1 MLRMKMQS
9 GEFPASLYRVVDDIS
24 SRYGNQTIR
33 ATTRCAWQIHGILK
47 SDLKAV
53 FSGIMNAG
61 GSCTGACGDLSRNV
75 MCTPAPIKNELYDD
89 ARYVSKMVG
98 ELFAPQSGAF
108 SEILLDGEKVASI
121 EYWKNDINMNKV
133 QEIMRFDN
141 GNGIVFKDKEEPIY
155 GETFLPRK
163 FKIGVTVPGDNSI
176 DIYTQDIGI
185 VCVPNA
191 FGKVVGY
198 NIIIGGGM
206 GGCEN
211 SSCN

>member
-33 ATTRCAWQIHGILK
+33 ATTRCAWQIHVIHK
-47 SDLKAV
+47 SDIKAV

-61 GSCTGACGDLSRNV
+61 GSCTGACGDLSRSV

-121 EYWKNDINMNKV
+121 EYWKNDINMNLSL
-133 QEIMRFDN
+133 IH
-141 GNGIVFKDKEEPIY
+141 I
-155 GETFLPRK
+155 
-163 FKIGVTVPGDNSI
+163 
-176 DIYTQDIGI
+176 
-185 VCVPNA
+185 
-191 FGKVVGY
+191 
-198 NIIIGGGM
+198 
-206 GGCEN
+206 
-211 SSCN
+211 